1 MQKNHQA
8 ITALTTWGESTASST
23 EAQILQHFPC
33 KIQQKEDKRCTA
45 SHSNMKT
52 ERKTLLINFIKIISS
67 TKRILFI
74 L

>member
-1 MQKNHQA
+1 MQKNQQA
-8 ITALTTWGESTASST
+8 ITALTAWGESTVST

-33 KIQQKEDKRCTA
+33 KFQQKEDKRCTA

-67 TKRILFI
+67 IKRIQFI

>member
-8 ITALTTWGESTASST
+8 ITELGRQYSFFSTST

-33 KIQQKEDKRCTA
+33 KFQQKEDKRCTA

-52 ERKTLLINFIKIISS
+52 ERKTLLINFIKII
-67 TKRILFI
+67 
-74 L
+74 